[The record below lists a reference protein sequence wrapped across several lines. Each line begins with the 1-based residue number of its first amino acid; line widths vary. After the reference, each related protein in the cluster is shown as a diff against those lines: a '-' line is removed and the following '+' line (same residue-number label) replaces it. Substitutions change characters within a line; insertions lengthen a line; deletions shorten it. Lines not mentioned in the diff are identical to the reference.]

1 MTESKSIRYSETKEF
16 RASDLQTLFLSVQW
30 SSGNFPEP
38 LRVAMANSHRVV
50 SAWDGE
56 RLVGLMN
63 ALSDTTMTAYFHY
76 LLVHPEY
83 HDQGIGRALVA
94 NMLQFYQDFPRKVL
108 IAYEGEVEFYKHC
121 GFEVGEGKIPLFVT
135 TLTT

>member
-1 MTESKSIRYSETKEF
+1 MTEAKSIYYSETKEF
-16 RASDLQTLFLSVQW
+16 RAIDLQTLFLSVQW

-38 LRVAMANSHRVV
+38 LREAMANSHRVV

-94 NMLQFYQDFPRKVL
+94 NMLNYYKDLPRKVL
-108 IAYEGEVEFYKHC
+108 IAYEEEVAFYKNC
-121 GFEVGEGKIPLFVT
+121 GFTVGEGKIPLLVT
-135 TLTT
+135 TLST